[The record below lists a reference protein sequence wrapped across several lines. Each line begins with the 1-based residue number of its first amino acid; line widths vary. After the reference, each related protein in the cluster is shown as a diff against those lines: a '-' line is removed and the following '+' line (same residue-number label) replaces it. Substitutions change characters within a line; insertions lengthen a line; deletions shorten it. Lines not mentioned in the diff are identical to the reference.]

1 MTATAT
7 GDYRRRNARRLKLV
21 LLGVVAL
28 ALALALDVSIGP
40 GNLPLSDVLRTLVD
54 PQSATP
60 RLSVIVWDLR
70 LPIALMA
77 MAVGAMLGLSG
88 AGMQTIL
95 ANPLADPFT
104 LGVSAAATV
113 GASVAIVFGW
123 SVIPGAGPYIV
134 TANAFV
140 FALSASLVLFFMT
153 KLRGV
158 SPETM
163 ILVGIALLFT
173 CNAITALLQYRS
185 NEVQLTQIVFW
196 TLGSLAR
203 ASWEKVGVAA
213 LLIALALPFFLMRG
227 WALTALRLGD
237 ERAESLG
244 VRVDRLRLEI
254 LVATSLLAAVSVSF
268 VGGIGFIGLVG
279 PHIARLLVGEDQRF
293 FLPTAT
299 IASAVL
305 LSLASTVSKVIT
317 PGVIYPIGIITALI
331 GVPFFISLVMSIRGR
346 GVLSDVT
353 AASRSRFP
361 LRRDAGP
368 AGARHRS
375 SAAWRARRSGRPQRL
390 RQVDAVPLRRRPL
403 AARARHGRARR
414 P

>member
-1 MTATAT
+1 MATVIPAAPHAAA
-7 GDYRRRNARRLKLV
+7 DYRKRNTRRIQLV
-21 LLGVVAL
+21 LFGSLAL
-28 ALALALDVSIGP
+28 VLALALDVSIGP
-40 GNLPLSDVLRTLVD
+40 GNLPLSDVLRTLLD
-54 PQSATP
+54 PQSASP

-77 MAVGAMLGLSG
+77 LAVGAMLGLAG

-95 ANPLADPFT
+95 SNPLADPFT

-113 GASVAIVFGW
+113 GASVAIVTGW
-123 SVIPGAGPYIV
+123 SVLPGAGPFIV

-140 FALSASLVLFFMT
+140 FALGASLILFFMT

-158 SPETM
+158 SAETM

-173 CNAITALLQYRS
+173 CNAVTALLQYRS

-203 ASWEKVGVAA
+203 ATWTKVGIAA

-244 VRVDRLRLEI
+244 IRVDRLRLEI
-254 LVATSLLAAVSVSF
+254 LIATSLLAAVSVSF

-293 FLPTAT
+293 FLPVAT
-299 IASAVL
+299 LASATL
-305 LSLASTVSKVIT
+305 LSLASSLSKAIT

-331 GVPFFISLVMSIRGR
+331 GVPFFFSLVMSIRSK
-346 GVLSDVT
+346 GV
-353 AASRSRFP
+353 
-361 LRRDAGP
+361 
-368 AGARHRS
+368 
-375 SAAWRARRSGRPQRL
+375 
-390 RQVDAVPLRRRPL
+390 
-403 AARARHGRARR
+403 
-414 P
+414 

>member
-1 MTATAT
+1 MAAVMPAATHAAA
-7 GDYRRRNARRLKLV
+7 DYRKRNTRRLQLV
-21 LLGVVAL
+21 LFGSLAL
-28 ALALALDVSIGP
+28 VLALALDVSIGP
-40 GNLPLSDVLRTLVD
+40 GNLPLGDVLRTLLD
-54 PQSATP
+54 PQSASP

-77 MAVGAMLGLSG
+77 LAVGAMLGLAG

-95 ANPLADPFT
+95 SNPLADPFT

-113 GASVAIVFGW
+113 GASVAIVTGW
-123 SVIPGAGPYIV
+123 SVLPGAGPFIV

-140 FALSASLVLFFMT
+140 FALGASLILFFMT

-158 SPETM
+158 SAETM

-173 CNAITALLQYRS
+173 CNAVTALLQYRS

-203 ASWEKVGVAA
+203 ATWTKVGIAA

-244 VRVDRLRLEI
+244 IRVDRLRLEI
-254 LVATSLLAAVSVSF
+254 LIATSLLAAVSVSF

-293 FLPTAT
+293 FLPVAT
-299 IASAVL
+299 LASATL
-305 LSLASTVSKVIT
+305 LSLASSLSKAIT

-331 GVPFFISLVMSIRGR
+331 GVPFFFSLVMSIRSK
-346 GVLSDVT
+346 GV
-353 AASRSRFP
+353 
-361 LRRDAGP
+361 
-368 AGARHRS
+368 
-375 SAAWRARRSGRPQRL
+375 
-390 RQVDAVPLRRRPL
+390 
-403 AARARHGRARR
+403 
-414 P
+414 

>member
-1 MTATAT
+1 MAATLPMTANAT

-21 LLGVVAL
+21 LIGVVAL

-40 GNLPLSDVLRTLVD
+40 GNLPLGDVLRTLVD

-77 MAVGAMLGLSG
+77 LAVGAMLGLSG

-123 SVIPGAGPYIV
+123 SVIPGAGPFIV

-140 FALSASLVLFFMT
+140 FALAASLVLFFMT

-254 LVATSLLAAVSVSF
+254 LIATSLLAAVSVSF

-293 FLPTAT
+293 FLPVAT

-305 LSLASTVSKVIT
+305 LSLASSVSKAIT

-331 GVPFFISLVMSIRGR
+331 GVPFFFSLVMSIRNR
-346 GVLSDVT
+346 G
-353 AASRSRFP
+353 A
-361 LRRDAGP
+361 
-368 AGARHRS
+368 
-375 SAAWRARRSGRPQRL
+375 
-390 RQVDAVPLRRRPL
+390 
-403 AARARHGRARR
+403 
-414 P
+414 

>member
-1 MTATAT
+1 MTVMMPTATSAT
-7 GDYRRRNARRLKLV
+7 TQYRQRNARRLKLV
-21 LLGVVAL
+21 LFGAL
-28 ALALALDVSIGP
+28 ALVGSVALDVSIGP
-40 GNLPLSDVLRTLVD
+40 GNLPLADVLRTLVD
-54 PQSATP
+54 PQAAAP

-77 MAVGAMLGLSG
+77 LAVGAMLGLSG

-123 SVIPGAGPYIV
+123 SVLPGAGPFIV

-140 FALSASLVLFFMT
+140 FALGASLVLFFMT
-153 KLRGV
+153 RLRGV
-158 SPETM
+158 SAETM

-173 CNAITALLQYRS
+173 CNAVTALLQYRS

-203 ASWEKVGVAA
+203 ASWGKVGVAA
-213 LLIALALPFFLMRG
+213 VLIGLALPFFLMRG

-254 LVATSLLAAVSVSF
+254 LIATSLLAAVSVSF
-268 VGGIGFIGLVG
+268 VGSIGFIGLVG

-293 FLPTAT
+293 FLPVAT

-305 LSLASTVSKVIT
+305 LSLASTVSKVIK

-331 GVPFFISLVMSIRGR
+331 GVPFFFSLVMSIR
-346 GVLSDVT
+346 
-353 AASRSRFP
+353 SR
-361 LRRDAGP
+361 AG
-368 AGARHRS
+368 
-375 SAAWRARRSGRPQRL
+375 
-390 RQVDAVPLRRRPL
+390 
-403 AARARHGRARR
+403 
-414 P
+414 

>member
-1 MTATAT
+1 MTAALPLGTTATA
-7 GDYRRRNARRLKLV
+7 DYRQRNARRLKLV
-21 LLGVVAL
+21 GLGLAAL
-28 ALALALDVSIGP
+28 VFAVALDVSIGP
-40 GNLPLSDVLRTLVD
+40 GNIPLADVLRVLVD
-54 PQSATP
+54 PQAAEP

-77 MAVGAMLGLSG
+77 LTVGAMLGLSG

-113 GASVAIVFGW
+113 GASVAIVTGW
-123 SVIPGAGPYIV
+123 SVIPGAGVFIV

-140 FALSASLVLFFMT
+140 FALAASLVLFFMT

-158 SPETM
+158 SAETM

-173 CNAITALLQYRS
+173 CNAITALMQYRS

-203 ASWEKVGVAA
+203 ATWGKVGIAA
-213 LLIALALPFFLMRG
+213 CLIALALPFFLMRG

-293 FLPTAT
+293 FLPVAT
-299 IASAVL
+299 IASATL
-305 LSLASTVSKVIT
+305 LSLASSVSKAIN

-331 GVPFFISLVMSIRGR
+331 GVPFFVSLVMSIR
-346 GVLSDVT
+346 SK
-353 AASRSRFP
+353 AA
-361 LRRDAGP
+361 
-368 AGARHRS
+368 
-375 SAAWRARRSGRPQRL
+375 
-390 RQVDAVPLRRRPL
+390 
-403 AARARHGRARR
+403 
-414 P
+414 

>member
-1 MTATAT
+1 MTAALPVSASASA
-7 GDYRRRNARRLKLV
+7 DYRQRNARRVRLIALGLAALV
-21 LLGVVAL
+21 FAVAL
-28 ALALALDVSIGP
+28 DISIGP
-40 GNLPLSDVLRTLVD
+40 GNLPLSDVLKALVD
-54 PQSATP
+54 PAAVEP

-77 MAVGAMLGLSG
+77 LTVGAMLGLSG

-95 ANPLADPFT
+95 SNPLADPFT

-123 SVIPGAGPYIV
+123 SIIPGAGVFIV

-140 FALSASLVLFFMT
+140 FALAASLVLFFMT

-158 SPETM
+158 SAETM

-203 ASWEKVGVAA
+203 ATWGKVEIAA
-213 LLIALALPFFLMRG
+213 ILIAVALPFFLMRG

-293 FLPTAT
+293 FLPVAT
-299 IASAVL
+299 IASATL
-305 LSLASTVSKVIT
+305 LSLASSVSKAIN

-331 GVPFFISLVMSIRGR
+331 GVPFFISLVMSIR
-346 GVLSDVT
+346 SK
-353 AASRSRFP
+353 
-361 LRRDAGP
+361 
-368 AGARHRS
+368 GA
-375 SAAWRARRSGRPQRL
+375 
-390 RQVDAVPLRRRPL
+390 
-403 AARARHGRARR
+403 
-414 P
+414 

>member
-1 MTATAT
+1 MTATLPVTAHAT
-7 GDYRRRNARRLKLV
+7 ADYRKRNAKRLKLV
-21 LLGVVAL
+21 VLGVL
-28 ALALALDVSIGP
+28 ALLAAVALDVSIGP
-40 GNLPLSDVLRTLVD
+40 GNLPLGDVLRTLAD
-54 PQSATP
+54 PQSASP

-77 MAVGAMLGLSG
+77 LAVGAMLGLSG

-123 SVIPGAGPYIV
+123 SVVPGAGPFIV

-140 FALSASLVLFFMT
+140 FALAASLVLFFMT

-158 SPETM
+158 SAETM

-173 CNAITALLQYRS
+173 CNAVTALLQYRS

-213 LLIALALPFFLMRG
+213 VLIALALPFFLMRG

-244 VRVDRLRLEI
+244 IRVDRLRLEI
-254 LVATSLLAAVSVSF
+254 LIATSLLAAVSVSF

-293 FLPTAT
+293 FLPVAT

-305 LSLASTVSKVIT
+305 LSLASSVSKAIT

-331 GVPFFISLVMSIRGR
+331 GVPFFFSLVMSIRNK
-346 GVLSDVT
+346 
-353 AASRSRFP
+353 
-361 LRRDAGP
+361 AG
-368 AGARHRS
+368 
-375 SAAWRARRSGRPQRL
+375 
-390 RQVDAVPLRRRPL
+390 
-403 AARARHGRARR
+403 
-414 P
+414 

>member
-1 MTATAT
+1 MAAVMPAATHAAA
-7 GDYRRRNARRLKLV
+7 DYRKRNTRRLQLV
-21 LLGVVAL
+21 LFGSLAL
-28 ALALALDVSIGP
+28 VLALALDVSIGP
-40 GNLPLSDVLRTLVD
+40 GNLPLSDVLQTLLD
-54 PQSATP
+54 PQSASP

-77 MAVGAMLGLSG
+77 LAIGAMLGLAG

-95 ANPLADPFT
+95 SNPLADPFT

-113 GASVAIVFGW
+113 GASVAIVTGW
-123 SVIPGAGPYIV
+123 SVLPGAGPFIV

-140 FALSASLVLFFMT
+140 FALGASLILFFMT

-158 SPETM
+158 SAETM

-173 CNAITALLQYRS
+173 CNAVTALLQYRS

-203 ASWEKVGVAA
+203 ATWTKVGIAA

-244 VRVDRLRLEI
+244 IRVDRLRLEI
-254 LVATSLLAAVSVSF
+254 LIATSLLAAVSVSF

-293 FLPTAT
+293 FLPVAT
-299 IASAVL
+299 LASATL
-305 LSLASTVSKVIT
+305 LSLASSLSKAIT

-331 GVPFFISLVMSIRGR
+331 GVPFFFSLVMSIRSK
-346 GVLSDVT
+346 GV
-353 AASRSRFP
+353 
-361 LRRDAGP
+361 
-368 AGARHRS
+368 
-375 SAAWRARRSGRPQRL
+375 
-390 RQVDAVPLRRRPL
+390 
-403 AARARHGRARR
+403 
-414 P
+414 

>member
-1 MTATAT
+1 MAATLAMTATAT

-28 ALALALDVSIGP
+28 AVALGLDVSIGP
-40 GNLPLSDVLRTLVD
+40 GNLPLGDVLRTLVD

-346 GVLSDVT
+346 GV
-353 AASRSRFP
+353 
-361 LRRDAGP
+361 
-368 AGARHRS
+368 
-375 SAAWRARRSGRPQRL
+375 
-390 RQVDAVPLRRRPL
+390 
-403 AARARHGRARR
+403 
-414 P
+414 

>member
-1 MTATAT
+1 MAAVMPATAPAAA
-7 GDYRRRNARRLKLV
+7 DYRRRNARRLQLV
-21 LLGVVAL
+21 LFGLL
-28 ALALALDVSIGP
+28 ALTFALALDVSIGP
-40 GNLPLSDVLRTLVD
+40 GNLPLADVLRTLLD

-77 MAVGAMLGLSG
+77 LAVGAMLGLSG

-95 ANPLADPFT
+95 SNPLADPFT

-123 SVIPGAGPYIV
+123 SVVPGAGPFIV

-140 FALSASLVLFFMT
+140 FALGASLILFFMT

-158 SPETM
+158 SAETM

-196 TLGSLAR
+196 SLGSLAR
-203 ASWEKVGVAA
+203 ATWTKVGVAA

-244 VRVDRLRLEI
+244 IRVDRLRLEI
-254 LVATSLLAAVSVSF
+254 LIATSLLAAVSVSF

-293 FLPTAT
+293 FLPVAT
-299 IASAVL
+299 LASATL
-305 LSLASTVSKVIT
+305 LSLASSLSKAIT

-331 GVPFFISLVMSIRGR
+331 GVPFFFSLVMSIRSR
-346 GVLSDVT
+346 G
-353 AASRSRFP
+353 A
-361 LRRDAGP
+361 
-368 AGARHRS
+368 
-375 SAAWRARRSGRPQRL
+375 
-390 RQVDAVPLRRRPL
+390 
-403 AARARHGRARR
+403 
-414 P
+414 

>member
-1 MTATAT
+1 MAAVLPAAADAAA
-7 GDYRRRNARRLKLV
+7 DYRKRNVRRLLLV
-21 LLGVVAL
+21 LGGLL
-28 ALALALDVSIGP
+28 ALVLSLALDVAIGP
-40 GNLPLSDVLRTLVD
+40 GNLPLADVLRTLAD
-54 PQSATP
+54 PQSAAP
-60 RLSVIVWDLR
+60 RLAVIVWDLR

-77 MAVGAMLGLSG
+77 LAVGAMLGLSG

-95 ANPLADPFT
+95 SNPLADPFT

-113 GASVAIVFGW
+113 GASVAIVTGW
-123 SVIPGAGPYIV
+123 SVLPGAGAFIV

-140 FALSASLVLFFMT
+140 FALGASLILFFMT

-158 SPETM
+158 SAETM

-173 CNAITALLQYRS
+173 CNAVTALLQYRS

-203 ASWEKVGVAA
+203 ATWTKVGVAA
-213 LLIALALPFFLMRG
+213 LLIALALPFFLLRG

-244 VRVDRLRLEI
+244 IRVDRLRLEI
-254 LVATSLLAAVSVSF
+254 LIATSLLAAVSVSF

-293 FLPTAT
+293 FLPVAT
-299 IASAVL
+299 IASATL
-305 LSLASTVSKVIT
+305 LSLASSLSKAIT

-331 GVPFFISLVMSIRGR
+331 GVPFFFSLVMSIRGK
-346 GVLSDVT
+346 
-353 AASRSRFP
+353 
-361 LRRDAGP
+361 
-368 AGARHRS
+368 GA
-375 SAAWRARRSGRPQRL
+375 
-390 RQVDAVPLRRRPL
+390 
-403 AARARHGRARR
+403 
-414 P
+414 

>member
-1 MTATAT
+1 MAAVMPATAPAAAN
-7 GDYRRRNARRLKLV
+7 YRRRNARRLQLV
-21 LLGVVAL
+21 LFGLL
-28 ALALALDVSIGP
+28 ALTFALALDVSIGP
-40 GNLPLSDVLRTLVD
+40 GNLPLADVLRTLLD

-77 MAVGAMLGLSG
+77 LAVGAMLGLSG

-95 ANPLADPFT
+95 SNPLADPFT

-123 SVIPGAGPYIV
+123 SVVPGAGPFIV

-140 FALSASLVLFFMT
+140 FALGASLILFFMT

-158 SPETM
+158 SAETM

-196 TLGSLAR
+196 SLGSLAR
-203 ASWEKVGVAA
+203 ATWTKVGVAA

-244 VRVDRLRLEI
+244 IRVDRLRLEI
-254 LVATSLLAAVSVSF
+254 LIATSLLAAVSVSF

-293 FLPTAT
+293 FLPVAT
-299 IASAVL
+299 LASATL
-305 LSLASTVSKVIT
+305 LSLASSLSKAIT

-331 GVPFFISLVMSIRGR
+331 GVPFFFSLVMSIRSR
-346 GVLSDVT
+346 G
-353 AASRSRFP
+353 A
-361 LRRDAGP
+361 
-368 AGARHRS
+368 
-375 SAAWRARRSGRPQRL
+375 
-390 RQVDAVPLRRRPL
+390 
-403 AARARHGRARR
+403 
-414 P
+414 

>member
-1 MTATAT
+1 MPATVPAAA
-7 GDYRRRNARRLKLV
+7 DYRRRNARRLQLV
-21 LLGVVAL
+21 LFGLL
-28 ALALALDVSIGP
+28 ALTFALALDVSIGP
-40 GNLPLSDVLRTLVD
+40 GNLPLADVLRTLLD

-77 MAVGAMLGLSG
+77 LAVGAMLGLSG

-95 ANPLADPFT
+95 SNPLADPFT

-123 SVIPGAGPYIV
+123 SVVPGAGPFIV

-140 FALSASLVLFFMT
+140 FALGASLILFFMT

-158 SPETM
+158 SAETM

-196 TLGSLAR
+196 SLGSLAR
-203 ASWEKVGVAA
+203 ATWTKVGVAA

-244 VRVDRLRLEI
+244 IRVDRLRLEI
-254 LVATSLLAAVSVSF
+254 LIATSLLAAVSVSF

-293 FLPTAT
+293 FLPVAT
-299 IASAVL
+299 LASATL
-305 LSLASTVSKVIT
+305 LSLASSLSKAIT

-331 GVPFFISLVMSIRGR
+331 GVPFFFSLVMSIRSR
-346 GVLSDVT
+346 G
-353 AASRSRFP
+353 A
-361 LRRDAGP
+361 
-368 AGARHRS
+368 
-375 SAAWRARRSGRPQRL
+375 
-390 RQVDAVPLRRRPL
+390 
-403 AARARHGRARR
+403 
-414 P
+414 